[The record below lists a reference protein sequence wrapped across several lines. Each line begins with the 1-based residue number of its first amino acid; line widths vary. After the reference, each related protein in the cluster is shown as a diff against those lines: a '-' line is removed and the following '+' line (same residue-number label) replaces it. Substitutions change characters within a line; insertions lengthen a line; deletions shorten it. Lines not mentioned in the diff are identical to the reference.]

1 MKNFF
6 LLNKNKKVF
15 ALLLAILMFLSCL
28 VFYGCEIED
37 FSDESTLPQQTFYE
51 NFVGGFNTV
60 FANDLTGSGEIDES
74 ADKVNKIYFTTLQ
87 ALIYFYGNGNIG
99 LLDNTYAPEIKNLST
114 FNQNAPFPDSIRMF
128 VTAENGNENSKPL
141 TNTNKHWNWLI
152 DPNDMNILPTQA
164 INPDPNSNENIDDV
178 LVKIDTYLNWKNSL
192 LYQENDYLFTFRND
206 YSFPMYMQEIFEV
219 VLYEIM
225 LGIEPTE
232 IEVSYENV
240 TNFFYTD
247 HGGSYTIDSG
257 KLYTV
262 KISSSS
268 TFTDI
273 TDNVIYQI
281 IYNDNS
287 SALIKNITIVDYKDK
302 IRPKVLESID
312 KLQKKYRSNSRYIGL
327 TKENADKL
335 ISYILNE
342 MIGADLVAYD
352 YNTYRNQPVN
362 YRNYVATI
370 ANSIYVQTYDGSGD
384 DWEYVFIGSGGQEIS
399 FMFEGF
405 NTTTGVKPEGSFTA
419 KPATFVRYYPGETFF
434 EPYEVEYA
442 FANVPVGEYQSILVV
457 PAESN
462 ETAIDNGLKLESG
475 FIFNFMSK
483 NKDLKINTKIRYQ
496 YYNEETGYRKLFE
509 FDCDQVNF
517 ENREQKIA
525 PDGSIYY
532 ENDFEFAI
540 NPEKDLPPEIT
551 NEESGSY
558 KTITYTVGFF
568 KNKKLLDNIAN
579 ETEVSLS
586 NPSVSEIQDLYKVIP
601 SKNGFGGITVL
612 NEKKI
617 NSSFFEIVLD
627 VVKSPTDPKNTDY
640 NFALILVP
648 IFGIL

>member
-1 MKNFF
+1 MKSFF
-6 LLNKNKKVF
+6 LSVKFKKVF
-15 ALLLAILMFLSCL
+15 ALFLAIIICLTCLLLS
-28 VFYGCEIED
+28 GCGEED
-37 FSDESTLPQQTFYE
+37 FQSPENPTQQQTFFEKYI
-51 NFVGGFNTV
+51 GGFNTV
-60 FANDLTGSGEIDES
+60 FANDLTGSGGIID
-74 ADKVNKIYFTTLQ
+74 DQNKIEETIDATTFGIL
-87 ALIYFYGNGNIG
+87 YFYGNGKEPTNEELTGIIG
-99 LLDNTYAPEIKNLST
+99 
-114 FNQNAPFPDSIRMF
+114 FNNNAPFPDSIRML
-128 VTAENGNENSKPL
+128 VTAENGNENLSPIA
-141 TNTNKHWNWLI
+141 NTDKHWNWFI
-152 DPNDMNILPTQA
+152 DPNSSPTLGMLIVA
-164 INPDPNSNENIDDV
+164 LNDAENYTAWIEIA
-178 LVKIDTYLNWKNSL
+178 KQL
-192 LYQENDYLFTFRND
+192 LATS
-206 YSFPMYMQEIFEV
+206 YSFPQFMQDIFQV

-232 IEVSYENV
+232 IEISYENV
-240 TNFFYTD
+240 SNYQYKD
-247 HGGSYTIDSG
+247 GEEDKTIASG
-257 KLYTV
+257 RLYTV
-262 KISSSS
+262 KIVSSS
-268 TFTDI
+268 TI
-273 TDNVIYQI
+273 TNIKDNILYRI
-281 IYNDNS
+281 IYDNDAL
-287 SALIKNITIVDYKDK
+287 SAQPIVMLNDYQGENKNKVDAT
-302 IRPKVLESID
+302 LGE
-312 KLQKKYRSNSRYIGL
+312 LQENYLSNSRYIGL
-327 TKENADKL
+327 TKENSDKL

-370 ANSIYVQTYDGSGD
+370 ANLIYIQTYDGSGD

-399 FMFEGF
+399 FVFEGF
-405 NTTTGVKPEGSFTA
+405 NTTSGVKPEGSFTA